1 MTTLEIV
8 AGSFLIFSSL
18 IITIAVALQSSKG
31 DGLTSAIMGTGGM
44 GGGRERAKS
53 ADAKLSTLT
62 KYLTI
67 LFFIVTI
74 AVNIIA
80 LVVI

>member
-1 MTTLEIV
+1 MTLSEQI
-8 AGSFLIFSSL
+8 AGGFLILAS
-18 IITIAVALQSSKG
+18 IVITLAVALQSSKG
-31 DGLTSAIMGTGGM
+31 DGLTSAIMGTGGL
-44 GGGRERAKS
+44 GGAREREKTT
-53 ADAKLSTLT
+53 DAKLATLT

-80 LVVI
+80 LVM